1 MPPARVVAFSLIT
14 WPDPGAEAL
23 VQNKVVDAF
32 SVHAD
37 GNDRQMVA
45 MRSKGS
51 ETATVI
57 VGKLPAGIVL
67 SKRLET
73 ELG

>member
-1 MPPARVVAFSLIT
+1 ML
-14 WPDPGAEAL
+14 
-23 VQNKVVDAF
+23 
-32 SVHAD
+32 
-37 GNDRQMVA
+37 MA
-45 MRSKGS
+45 MIVKWWRCAPKAP